1 MHLNLIYGHLSFD
14 LSKFFDALISS
25 THLLTLTIGVASKKA
40 FFARAAKNA
49 GADTTKTNEQKI
61 KEEAA
66 QRRQLRE
73 AAAAEKAA
81 K

>member
-1 MHLNLIYGHLSFD
+1 MINQSQFHHFCIFD
-14 LSKFFDALISS
+14 SIC
-25 THLLTLTIGVASKKA
+25 IGVAGKKA

-49 GADTTKTNEQKI
+49 GDTTKTNEQKI

-66 QRRQLRE
+66 QRKQLRE

-81 K
+81 R